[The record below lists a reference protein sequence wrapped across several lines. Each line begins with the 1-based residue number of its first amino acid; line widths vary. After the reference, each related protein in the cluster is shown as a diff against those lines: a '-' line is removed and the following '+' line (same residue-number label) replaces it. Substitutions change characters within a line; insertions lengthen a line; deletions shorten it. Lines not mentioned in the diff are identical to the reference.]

1 MGDEELVAGGVKDRV
16 AIGHPGGVVGEDVGD
31 AEGAASVDGNDPEG
45 LLGLGGEVGADEE
58 LQCVGRAVT
67 EGWSGDLAGD
77 GEGKRI
83 SGGDGD
89 LREDGAALF
98 YDGGEDAE
106 AIGGGGGQALH
117 GGGAGGDAAV
127 VGDLR
132 DGEGGRGLAGGSEIE
147 AGGGCGGEGG
157 GCGGRIGEGLG
168 VGGVGFWGL
177 ERVRGWG
184 GGGG

>member
-1 MGDEELVAGGVKDRV
+1 MADEELVAGGVEDAFAV
-16 AIGHPGGVVGEDVGD
+16 GHPGGVVGEDVGD

-58 LQCVGRAVT
+58 LQSVGRDVT

-98 YDGGEDAE
+98 DDGGEDAE

-132 DGEGGRGLAGGSEIE
+132 DAEGGGGLGGASEIDAE
-147 AGGGCGGEGG
+147 GDGGCECGGCGGDV
-157 GCGGRIGEGLG
+157 GEGAELG
-168 VGGVGFWGL
+168 VMGL
-177 ERVRGWG
+177 GR
-184 GGGG
+184 